1 MRIRGLIAVLALTSL
16 TACAASL
23 PVRDFRT
30 DYDRAKSRQSVT
42 VAGYPPFRVLELREQ
57 RRIKVEVNVLHQAF
71 GGLVN
76 PLILLS
82 VTDGIRRCRC
92 IRRRLRPIWPTR
104 GGQAARSSRSRSR
117 RTGAPSNSAI
127 PVRAAR
133 NACQRPRVRAGACHA
148 SHDSD
153 RDAVNRIARTGV
165 GLDGAGRRSRLR
177 PQFASAAT
185 LRPPSHGKTLPASA
199 VGQLDGR
206 GHRP

>member
-1 MRIRGLIAVLALTSL
+1 MRIRGLIVVLALTLL

-82 VTDGIRRCRC
+82 ITDGIPP
-92 IRRRLRPIWPTR
+92 LSAH
-104 GGQAARSSRSRSR
+104 QAAAQAYLADTWRP
-117 RTGAPSNSAI
+117 GCAVE
-127 PVRAAR
+127 PVAVTPNGRAFEFR
-133 NACQRPRVRAGACHA
+133 YSC
-148 SHDSD
+148 
-153 RDAVNRIARTGV
+153 
-165 GLDGAGRRSRLR
+165 
-177 PQFASAAT
+177 
-185 LRPPSHGKTLPASA
+185 
-199 VGQLDGR
+199 
-206 GHRP
+206 

>member
-42 VAGYPPFRVLELREQ
+42 VAGYPPFRVLELRAQ

-82 VTDGIRRCRC
+82 VTDGIPP
-92 IRRRLRPIWPTR
+92 LSAH
-104 GGQAARSSRSRSR
+104 QAAAQAYLADTWRP
-117 RTGAPSNSAI
+117 GCAVE
-127 PVRAAR
+127 PVAVTPNGRAFEFR
-133 NACQRPRVRAGACHA
+133 YSC
-148 SHDSD
+148 
-153 RDAVNRIARTGV
+153 
-165 GLDGAGRRSRLR
+165 
-177 PQFASAAT
+177 
-185 LRPPSHGKTLPASA
+185 
-199 VGQLDGR
+199 
-206 GHRP
+206 

>member
-82 VTDGIRRCRC
+82 LTDGIPP
-92 IRRRLRPIWPTR
+92 LSVH
-104 GGQAARSSRSRSR
+104 QAAAQAYLAETWRP
-117 RTGAPSNSAI
+117 GCAVE
-127 PVRAAR
+127 PVAVTPNGRAFEFR
-133 NACQRPRVRAGACHA
+133 YSC
-148 SHDSD
+148 
-153 RDAVNRIARTGV
+153 
-165 GLDGAGRRSRLR
+165 
-177 PQFASAAT
+177 
-185 LRPPSHGKTLPASA
+185 
-199 VGQLDGR
+199 
-206 GHRP
+206 

>member
-42 VAGYPPFRVLELREQ
+42 VAGYPPFRVLELRAQ

-82 VTDGIRRCRC
+82 LTDGIPP
-92 IRRRLRPIWPTR
+92 LSAHHAAAQAYLANTWRP
-104 GGQAARSSRSRSR
+104 GCAVE
-117 RTGAPSNSAI
+117 
-127 PVRAAR
+127 PVAVTPNGRAFEFR
-133 NACQRPRVRAGACHA
+133 YSC
-148 SHDSD
+148 
-153 RDAVNRIARTGV
+153 
-165 GLDGAGRRSRLR
+165 
-177 PQFASAAT
+177 
-185 LRPPSHGKTLPASA
+185 
-199 VGQLDGR
+199 
-206 GHRP
+206 

>member
-42 VAGYPPFRVLELREQ
+42 VAGYPPFRVLELRAQ

-82 VTDGIRRCRC
+82 VTDGIPP
-92 IRRRLRPIWPTR
+92 LSAH
-104 GGQAARSSRSRSR
+104 QAAAQAYLADTWRPGCAVEPVAV
-117 RTGAPSNSAI
+117 TPS
-127 PVRAAR
+127 
-133 NACQRPRVRAGACHA
+133 
-148 SHDSD
+148 
-153 RDAVNRIARTGV
+153 
-165 GLDGAGRRSRLR
+165 GREFEFQYSCS
-177 PQFASAAT
+177 P
-185 LRPPSHGKTLPASA
+185 
-199 VGQLDGR
+199 
-206 GHRP
+206 